1 MPLYEYRCHGCGKTI
16 EVLQKFSDE
25 PLKTHEDC
33 GGELERLISASA
45 FHLKGSGWY
54 VTDYGKSGAAG
65 AAEKKSAES
74 GKKAETASGDGSS
87 ASTAPAA
94 ASAPAASESKT
105 ESKPAATESKPAA

>member
-25 PLKTHEDC
+25 PLKTHENC

-54 VTDYGKSGAAG
+54 VTDYGKSGGTAA
-65 AAEKKSAES
+65 ADKKTAES
-74 GKKAETASGDGSS
+74 EKKAETAST
-87 ASTAPAA
+87 ASGTTTTPAA
-94 ASAPAASESKT
+94 AATPAASESKT